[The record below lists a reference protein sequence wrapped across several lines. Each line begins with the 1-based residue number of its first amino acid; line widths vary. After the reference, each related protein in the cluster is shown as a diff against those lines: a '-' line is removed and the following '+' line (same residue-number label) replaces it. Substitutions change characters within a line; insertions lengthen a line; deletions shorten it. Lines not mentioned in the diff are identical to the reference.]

1 MDVKTETQPSE
12 AAMRRIQPIE
22 LPLPGIEQLQREAL
36 DEGYKFIER
45 LVAEWSSGENRFNA
59 PGEILCGCMDQGVL
73 VAVGGLNRDPFV
85 ALSDVGRIRRVY
97 VRPAW
102 RNKGIGEA
110 LITTLVEN
118 AQKTFRCVR
127 LRAEDR
133 RAAQLYERIGFS
145 PNPDSSATHL
155 LTFDKTR
162 TDVS

>member
-1 MDVKTETQPSE
+1 
-12 AAMRRIQPIE
+12 MRAIQQIE

-36 DEGYKFIER
+36 DEGYKFIQR
-45 LVAEWSSGENRFNA
+45 LLEEWSSGENRFDA

-73 VAVGGLNRDPFV
+73 VAVGGLNRDPYA

-97 VRPAW
+97 VRHAW

-110 LITTLVEN
+110 LVTTLVEN
-118 AQKTFRCVR
+118 ARRSFRCVR
-127 LRAEDR
+127 LRADNC

-162 TDVS
+162 ADVS